1 MIFVTGDVHGLLSFY
16 KFEEFVKDRNLTK
29 DDFMIIAGDCGVL
42 WSEEDTD
49 EKIEKY
55 RSLPFTVLF
64 VDGNH
69 ENFDML
75 NAYPVEEWKGGKVH
89 KIAPDIIHLMRGQV
103 FEIEGKTFF
112 TLGGATSIDRLFRKE
127 GESWWA
133 DELPTY
139 ADLDEG
145 FKNLARYDN
154 KVDFVIT
161 HACDERTLYYPPL
174 RTPFNYFKSYPE
186 NSLLTAIEEKVE
198 YGQWFFG
205 HYHID
210 GDVNDKK
217 TAIYDDILRIV

>member
-29 DDFMIIAGDCGVL
+29 DDYMIIAGDCGVL
-42 WSEEDTD
+42 WSEEDTN

-75 NAYPVEEWKGGKVH
+75 NAYPVEEWHGGKVH
-89 KIAPDIIHLMRGQV
+89 KIASDIIHLMRGQV

-127 GESWWA
+127 GVSWWA

-145 FKNLARYDN
+145 FKNLARYDY

-161 HACDERTLYYPPL
+161 HACDERTLFYPPL

-186 NSLLTAIEEKVE
+186 NSLLTSIEEKVE